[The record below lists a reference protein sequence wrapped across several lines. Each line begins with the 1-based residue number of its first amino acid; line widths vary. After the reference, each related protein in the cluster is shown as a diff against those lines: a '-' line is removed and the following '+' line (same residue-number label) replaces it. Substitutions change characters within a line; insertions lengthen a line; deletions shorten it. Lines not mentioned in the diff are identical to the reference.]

1 MCVFFQSGKV
11 RKRRRYCAGAAVL
24 VAAMVYAVPALAQ
37 SSVPS
42 QILQQYRNERVTWSI
57 NVWPYANS
65 LFGILAVIEFAWSAA
80 VMLLEKADLQSW
92 TSALVRKI
100 MWLGAF
106 YALLLNGRTWIPAI
120 IDSFEIIGER
130 ASGFGGLSPS
140 AVFSQG
146 LNIAGSLMASA
157 STSAFFTN
165 PGTSIALVVAAAL
178 TVIAFIAVTIQFIVA
193 MVESYIVVAAGFV
206 FLGFGGSRWTAPYV
220 ERYIALGVSTGVKI
234 MLLYLLIGTGM
245 DLAGGWQDMAAGVGS
260 SPTPAMSAFE
270 VMGAALIFMMLCWQ
284 IPKLFAAVLGGSP
297 ALTGGDLVSTVTT
310 LGSAAVMVGA
320 GAAAGA
326 GLLAGGARAAAAGGA
341 AAGGSSGG
349 AAGLLGSGGGAPVQ
363 PPPPSGGGGG
373 SRGGGAELSSKQPPP
388 PKPASGG
395 NTSTSADTVRVAD
408 NPKPPSDA
416 ASNGSVGES
425 SAGAP
430 TSAAPGSTAPASNTA
445 ASPVQ
450 APTTAQPPARNR
462 TVLTRAANRFRRG
475 AQRPISL
482 FPSDAAPHATPPRMN
497 IDHHE

>member
-1 MCVFFQSGKV
+1 MCVFLRCGKL
-11 RKRRRYCAGAAVL
+11 RQHHRYCAGALLLL
-24 VAAMVYAVPALAQ
+24 VVGVCAVPAFAQ

-42 QILQQYRNERVTWSI
+42 QILQQYRNERVTWST

-80 VMLLEKADLQSW
+80 VMLLEKSDLQSW
-92 TSALVRKI
+92 TAALVRKI

-120 IDSFEIIGER
+120 IDSFEIIGEK
-130 ASGFGGLSPS
+130 ASGVGGLSPS
-140 AVFSQG
+140 GVFSEG
-146 LNIAGSLMASA
+146 LNIAGSLMGSA

-178 TVIAFIAVTIQFIVA
+178 TVIAFVAVTIQFIVA
-193 MVESYIVVAAGFV
+193 MVESYIIVAAGFV

-245 DLAGGWQDMAAGVGS
+245 DLAGGWQTMAAGVGS

-310 LGSAAVMVGA
+310 LGSAAMMVGA
-320 GAAAGA
+320 GALAGA

-349 AAGLLGSGGGAPVQ
+349 AAGLLESGGNAPVQ
-363 PPPPSGGGGG
+363 PPPPSGGGTGG
-373 SRGGGAELSSKQPPP
+373 RASGSEVSSKQPPP
-388 PKPASGG
+388 PKPVSAG
-395 NTSTSADTVRVAD
+395 NGATSSDTVRVAD
-408 NPKPPSDA
+408 SPAPPSNA
-416 ASNGSVGES
+416 ASNGSASDASAGS
-425 SAGAP
+425 SAPA
-430 TSAAPGSTAPASNTA
+430 TPASTMP
-445 ASPVQ
+445 ASTPPVSSGS
-450 APTTAQPPARNR
+450 APTTPQAPARSG
-462 TVLTRAANRFRRG
+462 TILTKAASRFRRG
-475 AQRPISL
+475 APRPISL

>member
-1 MCVFFQSGKV
+1 VVGVIVCI
-11 RKRRRYCAGAAVL
+11 A
-24 VAAMVYAVPALAQ
+24 PAFAQ

-42 QILQQYRNERVTWSI
+42 QILQQYRDERVTWST

-130 ASGFGGLSPS
+130 ASGVGGLSPS
-140 AVFSQG
+140 SVFSQG
-146 LNIAGSLMASA
+146 LNIAGSLMDSA

-178 TVIAFIAVTIQFIVA
+178 TVISFIAVTIQFIVA
-193 MVESYIVVAAGFV
+193 MIESYIIVAAGFV

-245 DLAGGWQDMAAGVGS
+245 DLAVGWQTMAAGVGT

-297 ALTGGDLVSTVTT
+297 ALTGGDLVSSVAT

-320 GAAAGA
+320 GALAGA
-326 GLLAGGARAAAAGGA
+326 GLFAGGARAAAAGGA

-363 PPPPSGGGGG
+363 PPPPT
-373 SRGGGAELSSKQPPP
+373 GGATSRAGFSEVASRQPPP
-388 PKPASGG
+388 PNRTVS
-395 NTSTSADTVRVAD
+395 SDTGAEV
-408 NPKPPSDA
+408 K
-416 ASNGSVGES
+416 GSP
-425 SAGAP
+425 AP
-430 TSAAPGSTAPASNTA
+430 TSENATTPQAPGRA
-445 ASPVQ
+445 
-450 APTTAQPPARNR
+450 R
-462 TVLTRAANRFRRG
+462 TVLTRAANQLRRTPSR
-475 AQRPISL
+475 AISL

-497 IDHHE
+497 IDHHD

>member
-1 MCVFFQSGKV
+1 MCVFLHSGKL
-11 RKRRRYCAGAAVL
+11 RKQLRYCTAAVIL
-24 VAAMVYAVPALAQ
+24 LAAGVCAAPAFAQ

-42 QILQQYRNERVTWSI
+42 QILQQYRNERVTWSTNI
-57 NVWPYANS
+57 WPYANS
-65 LFGILAVIEFAWSAA
+65 LFGILAVVEFAWSAA

-120 IDSFEIIGER
+120 IDSFEIIGEN
-130 ASGFGGLSPS
+130 ASGIGGLSPS
-140 AVFSQG
+140 GVFSQG
-146 LNIAGSLMASA
+146 LNIAGSLMDSA

-193 MVESYIVVAAGFV
+193 MVESYIIVAAGFV

-245 DLAGGWQDMAAGVGS
+245 DLAVGWQTMAAGVGT

-320 GAAAGA
+320 GALAGA
-326 GLLAGGARAAAAGGA
+326 GLLAGGARAAAAGGV

-363 PPPPSGGGGG
+363 PPPPSGGAGG
-373 SRGGGAELSSKQPPP
+373 SRSGVSDASNRQPPP
-388 PKPASGG
+388 PKLAFEG
-395 NTSTSADTVRVAD
+395 NSATSSDTVRVAD
-408 NPKPPSDA
+408 NPTPPSEA
-416 ASNGSVGES
+416 ASNGSVGDS

-430 TSAAPGSTAPASNTA
+430 ASTARASTAPAS
-445 ASPVQ
+445 SPQ
-450 APTTAQPPARNR
+450 ATTPAPIPARSR
-462 TVLTRAANRFRRG
+462 TALTGAANRFRRG
-475 AQRPISL
+475 APRPISL

-497 IDHHE
+497 IDHQE